1 MKRAQS
7 VDIKAISL
15 EGFTP
20 AIQVHNRYNLSV
32 LRVFFSNLAWPTVPQ
47 NQRDTFSHAVS

>member
-15 EGFTP
+15 DGFTP
-20 AIQVHNRYNLSV
+20 AIQVHNRYSLSV
-32 LRVFFSNLAWPTVPQ
+32 LSIGSGDLTWPTMPQ
-47 NQRDTFSHAVS
+47 DQ